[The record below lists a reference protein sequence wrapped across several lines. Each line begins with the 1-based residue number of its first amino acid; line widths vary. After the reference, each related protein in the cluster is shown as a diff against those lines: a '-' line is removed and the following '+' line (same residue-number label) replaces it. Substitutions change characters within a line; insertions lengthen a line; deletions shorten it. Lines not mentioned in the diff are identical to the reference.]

1 MININKNKYETYL
14 NIKLPIL
21 IVDSEAT
28 GVVPY
33 QVSSPN
39 FIGSKIISGNTI
51 FLNNRHK
58 LKKISLNQKIVL
70 IENADPGFDWIF
82 NFNLKGLVTKFG
94 GTNSHMAIRC
104 NELKV
109 PAAIGVGE
117 KIFEDLKNSE
127 QLILNCLTKK
137 IESLVK

>member
-1 MININKNKYETYL
+1 MININKRKHKTNL

-21 IVDSEAT
+21 IVDSMST

-39 FIGSKIISGNTI
+39 FIGNKIISGKTI
-51 FLNNRHK
+51 YLNNRYQ
-58 LKKISLNQKIVL
+58 LKKISLNQRIVL

-82 NFNLKGLVTKFG
+82 NFNLKGLITKFG
-94 GTNSHMAIRC
+94 GANSHMAIRC

-109 PAAIGVGE
+109 SAAIGVGE
-117 KIFEDLKNSE
+117 KIFEELKDTE

-137 IESLVK
+137 IEKK